1 MISTRSYPKQRSATG
16 TAFRWHWRKNRLLLL
31 LYTLLLMVSLPGCFF
46 LNLLNN
52 MEFYLSADYFVNT
65 TFSVKEVYLAQ
76 EMTSYLTEIITW
88 LVIPIAAVFAFLMA
102 YSSFSYLHSRRATAL
117 YAALPIRRT
126 PMLMGGILANLL
138 QLFLPLAASLGL
150 VQAIGWGYGD
160 LVYPFSGIVIWE
172 AFLLLALGLTA
183 AYLLFLFMIVISGT
197 LLDTVF
203 SFAVLSVSWPLLWL
217 ITDIVCEEV
226 LPGFV
231 SDLNQLFCFALVP
244 VIGTMLPFLN
254 FDDAYCFTTEI
265 VSSTA
270 PEVDVLALPYTPGLS
285 WLVWW
290 LVFVAVMLVLVVVIV
305 RIRKSEYAESTRT
318 FPLPRAFF
326 RMICSAV
333 GGLTLAY
340 LCSAI
345 LPSNVVFLVAGLVG
359 TFLTHLF
366 AQAIWGRGLRGF
378 GRTLPAYLLLL
389 VIMGTAGW
397 MVVNDVPGY
406 VAYLPDRSDVAS
418 VSVYGDALTSG
429 NTSLD
434 CYLDTYDSG
443 FTYVLGEDEYGEY
456 GSLSVELQDDESIAA
471 VEALHSA
478 ALEQFSV
485 PYLPFSGEDG
495 DTYLTI
501 TYTLKDGSTVP
512 RSYYWTLSMTDTL
525 RERADAVLALEEYRE
540 VSLLQ
545 SYEARNISDITYCRY
560 SVEVDEDGWE
570 YEDEEISA
578 YNVLLT
584 DEQKAQLWETFLSEL
599 YSEDFCY
606 DENEEYSDADGDGYR
621 EDCIII
627 MSALSPEDF
636 TPELTALLEER
647 LGEDAAQVWQI
658 LGQSYRVPN
667 CCTETCRLM
676 REYATGTTAEEDDT
690 GTTAEEDTTGTA
702 EEEDDAGS
710 TEGDDATGSNTEED
724 DTGTA
729 EEEDAD

>member
-1 MISTRSYPKQRSATG
+1 M
-16 TAFRWHWRKNRLLLL
+16 
-31 LYTLLLMVSLPGCFF
+31 
-46 LNLLNN
+46 
-52 MEFYLSADYFVNT
+52 
-65 TFSVKEVYLAQ
+65 
-76 EMTSYLTEIITW
+76 
-88 LVIPIAAVFAFLMA
+88 
-102 YSSFSYLHSRRATAL
+102 
-117 YAALPIRRT
+117 
-126 PMLMGGILANLL
+126 
-138 QLFLPLAASLGL
+138 
-150 VQAIGWGYGD
+150 VQAIGRGYGD

-172 AFLLLALGLTA
+172 AFGLLALGLTA

-203 SFAVLSVSWPLLWL
+203 SFAVLSLSWPLLWL
-217 ITDIVCEEV
+217 IADIVCDEV
-226 LPGFV
+226 LPGYV
-231 SDLNQLFCFALVP
+231 SDLNELFCFALVP
-244 VIGTMLPFLN
+244 IVGTMLPFLS
-254 FDDAYCFTTEI
+254 FDSNYCFTTEI

-270 PEVDVLALPYTPGLS
+270 PEVDVLALPYNPGLS
-285 WLVWW
+285 WLIWW
-290 LVFVAVMLVLVVVIV
+290 LAFVAVMLVLVVVIV

-345 LPSNVVFLVAGLVG
+345 LPSNEVFLVAGLVG
-359 TFLTHLF
+359 TFLAHLF

-378 GRTLPAYLLLL
+378 WRTLPAYLLLL
-389 VIMGTAGW
+389 VLMGTAGW
-397 MVVNDVPGY
+397 MVANDVPGY
-406 VAYLPDRSDVAS
+406 VTYLPNRSDVAS

-471 VEALHSA
+471 VEALHSS
-478 ALEQFSV
+478 ALEQFSA
-485 PYLPFSGEDG
+485 PYLPFSGEEG

-501 TYTLKDGSTVP
+501 TYTLKDGSIVS

-525 RERADAVLALEEYRE
+525 RERADAVLALEEYHE

-545 SYEARNISDITYCRY
+545 SYEARNISDISYCLY
-560 SVEVDEDGWE
+560 SVKADEDGWE

-606 DENEEYSDADGDGYR
+606 NENDEYSDVDGDGYR
-621 EDCIII
+621 EDCIIN
-627 MSALSPEDF
+627 MSALWPEDF

-658 LGQSYRVPN
+658 MGQSYRVPN
-667 CCTETCRLM
+667 FCTETRQLM
-676 REYATGTTAEEDDT
+676 REYVTGTAEEDNADTTAEEDDT
-690 GTTAEEDTTGTA
+690 GTAEEDAAAGTA
-702 EEEDDAGS
+702 AEE
-710 TEGDDATGSNTEED
+710 DATGSTEED
-724 DTGTA
+724 NATGSAT
-729 EEEDAD
+729 EEEAD